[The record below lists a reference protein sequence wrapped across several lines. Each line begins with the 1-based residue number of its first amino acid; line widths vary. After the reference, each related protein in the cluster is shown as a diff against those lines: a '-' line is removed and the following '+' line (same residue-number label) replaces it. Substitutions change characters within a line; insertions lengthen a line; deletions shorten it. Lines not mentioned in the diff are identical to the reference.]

1 MLDARLTRWHAAA
14 RRHPALH
21 RLAIVSRIL
30 LALAFVPTG
39 LVKLLGWRF
48 TVLDPATPI
57 GGFFEAMYRTGA
69 YWQFL
74 GASQVAAGV
83 LLLIP
88 ATATLGALAVLPI
101 MLNITVITWAL
112 DFTGTRHL
120 AVAMLLASLFL
131 LGWDYD
137 RWRGILVAPGQPSPT
152 GTDAVV
158 LSRLERAGYVLGTT
172 AGLLLF
178 AGTRGLVPGT
188 VAAAGLVGGAG
199 ATGMV
204 ALAWWQAWRRG

>member
-39 LVKLLGWRF
+39 LVQLLGWRF

-112 DFTGTRHL
+112 DFTGTR
-120 AVAMLLASLFL
+120 
-131 LGWDYD
+131 
-137 RWRGILVAPGQPSPT
+137 
-152 GTDAVV
+152 
-158 LSRLERAGYVLGTT
+158 
-172 AGLLLF
+172 
-178 AGTRGLVPGT
+178 GLVPGT
-188 VAAAGLVGGAG
+188 VAAAGLVGAAV

-204 ALAWWQAWRRG
+204 ALAWWQAWRAHRWPGRDVAGAAAPRRAGPADAAPPGR